1 MVFLGMYMLHTSFK
15 TTIYSRFYCIQSRTR
30 SPDIRFVCYY
40 LQGSSI
46 VPDIS
51 SSATLFPN
59 QTSFV
64 PTVTDNAFWQ
74 GLVPEHSIGI
84 FFAPTGS
91 MDGVTNGEIH
101 FGGADSS
108 KYTGELN
115 YVYVTMPLFTI
126 SVSLRPL
133 LVLPMLIRGCGDA
146 ASLTDSHPFRRF
158 VFLSSYILV
167 LNFS

>member
-1 MVFLGMYMLHTSFK
+1 MNCYFSF
-15 TTIYSRFYCIQSRTR
+15 IIQS
-30 SPDIRFVCYY
+30 Y
-40 LQGSSI
+40 LY
-46 VPDIS
+46 VKTFT
-51 SSATLFPN
+51 ATLYPN
-59 QTSFV
+59 QTSFI

-115 YVYVTMPLFTI
+115 YV
-126 SVSLRPL
+126 
-133 LVLPMLIRGCGDA
+133 
-146 ASLTDSHPFRRF
+146 
-158 VFLSSYILV
+158 
-167 LNFS
+167 